1 MANNL
6 LQQLLQKD
14 LSLRITSSLALKH
27 PWITRNESDPI
38 PLNLYEEVNIIIIKN
53 KMMNLLLI
61 SLFMKHISNKWNK
74 YKIINNK
81 DVKSTKSKKTIRYK
95 NFRQK
100 IIYGFDLN
108 NKIPLYYKATSSQQI
123 PMANLKHYSHNIV
136 EINKNGNMENISMNF
151 KNKIKIKPNSGEND
165 NSISRN
171 NNSILPKIYNNR
183 TIDRKACNN
192 NSSEKFSSLKYRLEE
207 CKKKLF
213 RNNSN
218 WEKVSENYDYN
229 LRNSQI
235 NKRYLK

>member
-1 MANNL
+1 
-6 LQQLLQKD
+6 
-14 LSLRITSSLALKH
+14 
-27 PWITRNESDPI
+27 
-38 PLNLYEEVNIIIIKN
+38 
-53 KMMNLLLI
+53 
-61 SLFMKHISNKWNK
+61 MKHISNKWNK

-123 PMANLKHYSHNIV
+123 PRFKLMANLKHYSHNM

-151 KNKIKIKPNSGEND
+151 KNKIKIKPNSGEID

-183 TIDRKACNN
+183 TIDRKAYNN

-218 WEKVSENYDYN
+218 WEKVSVNYDYN
-229 LRNSQI
+229 LRKSQI